1 MKNNLV
7 FIIFIY
13 ILFSY
18 NSVFSASFTFQSK
31 NIKIINNGEQVNAGK
46 GRAISSDGNL
56 EIESDEYIYVK
67 SSDTLKSIGSGE
79 LLVKSKKI
87 KIKYDT
93 GVFDQKNLIFT
104 ASGNVEV
111 FQTDGIFVINTNKI
125 FFNQK
130 ENILLS
136 DETTKIEDN
145 IGNIYFLDS
154 FKFEVNKNLLKV
166 KNLLIKDPEQNIF
179 ETPLAYINTNS
190 GKIFGKDISIE
201 LKNQSTQ
208 NNGNYRLKGT
218 SGTIEKNKSTITK
231 GVFTNCKKSDGC
243 PPWTFSAKKIT
254 HNKNK
259 KEISYDNAL
268 LKVYNLPLI
277 YFPKFFHPDPTV
289 KRKSGFL
296 VPSINNSSN
305 SNNFINIP
313 YYFVIAENQD
323 VTLSPRLYV
332 DNKFLIQSEF
342 RQKNFRSNHVADISF
357 LTEKNKD
364 SENHIFYNYDKNLIL
379 NDFDASEINFKL
391 QKTSNSTYLKSNNLK
406 SELNNEM
413 NIMENS
419 LNLDLYSNDF
429 SINFETAAYENLNK
443 NDNDRFEYVFPKL
456 FFSKNLDSISYL
468 DGNFRLETDGL
479 IRQYN
484 TNILEKHLIN
494 NLIFNSTSKINR
506 LGFLNNYEFM
516 IRNTN
521 TENKKS
527 LYKNNRSHY
536 LSGIYQYNTIL
547 PLIKEGEFYQNIFKP
562 RVSVRVAPE
571 HTKDEKNEERK
582 VDLTN
587 IYSLDRITDG
597 SSIEGGLSL
606 TYGMDYSISEKLKT
620 KELVNFKLA
629 NNLKIKNN
637 DDVSNTNAIGE
648 KTSDIFSEISYSP
661 SDSFF
666 MKYVSA
672 IKNNLSEI
680 NYENLTT
687 QIKIKNFLTTFDY
700 LNENNTVNRNS
711 YISNTTSYNLNK
723 SNNLIF
729 STRKNK
735 TRDLTEYYNLMY
747 QYKIDCL
754 AASIE
759 YKKDYYSDKELK
771 PNESIQF
778 KLTIMP
784 FAEITGPNLQQ

>member
-7 FIIFIY
+7 IIIFIY

-56 EIESDEYIYVK
+56 EIESDEFIYVK

-79 LLVKSKKI
+79 LIVKSKKI

-93 GVFDQKNLIFT
+93 GIFDQKNLIFT

-145 IGNIYFLDS
+145 IGNTYFLDS

-166 KNLLIKDPEQNIF
+166 KNLLLKDPEQNIF

-201 LKNQSTQ
+201 LKNQTTQ

-218 SGTIEKNKSTITK
+218 SGTIEKNRSTITK

-296 VPSINNSSN
+296 IPSINNSSN

-313 YYFVIAENQD
+313 YYLVIAENQD

-379 NDFDASEINFKL
+379 DDFDTSEINFKL

-419 LNLDLYSNDF
+419 FNLDLYSNDF

-443 NDNDRFEYVFPKL
+443 NDNDRFEYIFPKL
-456 FFSKNLDSISYL
+456 FFSKNLDSVSYL
-468 DGNFRLETDGL
+468 DGNFRFETDGL

-521 TENKKS
+521 SENKKS
-527 LYKNNRSHY
+527 LYKNNRNHY

-547 PLIKEGEFYQNIFKP
+547 PLIKDGKFYQNIFKP
-562 RVSVRVAPE
+562 RVSARIAPE
-571 HTKDEKNEERK
+571 HTKDEKNKERK

-637 DDVSNTNAIGE
+637 DDVSNTNSIGE

-661 SDSFF
+661 TDSFF
-666 MKYVSA
+666 IKYVSA

-700 LNENNTVNRNS
+700 FNENNTVNSNS

-771 PNESIQF
+771 PNESMQF

-784 FAEITGPNLQQ
+784 FAEITGPNL